1 MKKRK
6 LKKVTPYCYKR
17 VFDLTMF
24 PKELLK
30 YYGLEPAK
38 YYYIGSSNIEPKDR
52 NNRWKSHVV
61 ADYHIDRN
69 VLDFIKKYKMFLE
82 EQSDMSTKEIDKLL
96 FDTLEVFSKHQS
108 IENARKFENDLI
120 GHYQMLQATNN
131 STRSIKYRVFILNSR
146 GSSVKI
152 KNGKVKFKR
161 KLFID

>member
-1 MKKRK
+1 MKKRV

-17 VFDLTMF
+17 IFDLTMF

-30 YYGLEPAK
+30 FYGLEPAK
-38 YYYIGSSNIEPKDR
+38 YYYIGSSELVINER
-52 NNRWKSHVV
+52 NSRWKSHVV
-61 ADYHIDRN
+61 AGYSIDRN
-69 VLDFIKKYKMFLE
+69 TLNFMNKYMTFLQ
-82 EQSDMSTKEIDKLL
+82 EQSDMTDKEIDQLL
-96 FDTLEVFSKHQS
+96 FDTLEMFSKHQS

-120 GHYQMLQATNN
+120 GHYQMLQATN
-131 STRSIKYRVFILNSR
+131 STRSIKDRVFILNSR

>member
-1 MKKRK
+1 
-6 LKKVTPYCYKR
+6 
-17 VFDLTMF
+17 MF
-24 PKELLK
+24 QKELLK
-30 YYGLEPAK
+30 FYGLEQAK

-120 GHYQMLQATNN
+120 GHYQMLQATN
-131 STRSIKYRVFILNSR
+131 STRSIKDRVFILNSR

>member
-1 MKKRK
+1 
-6 LKKVTPYCYKR
+6 
-17 VFDLTMF
+17 MF
-24 PKELLK
+24 QKELLK
-30 YYGLEPAK
+30 FYGLEQAK

-120 GHYQMLQATNN
+120 GHYQMLQATN
-131 STRSIKYRVFILNSR
+131 TRSIKDRVFILNSR

>member
-1 MKKRK
+1 MKKKK

-24 PKELLK
+24 PQELLK

-38 YYYIGSSNIEPKDR
+38 YYYIGSSNIAVNER
-52 NNRWKSHVV
+52 NSRWKSDVV
-61 ADYHIDRN
+61 AGYNIDRN
-69 VLDFIKKYKMFLE
+69 VLDFINKYKVFLE
-82 EQSDMSTKEIDKLL
+82 EQSDVSTKEIDKLL

-108 IENARKFENDLI
+108 IENAIKFENDLI
-120 GHYQMLQATNN
+120 GHYQMLQATNR
-131 STRSIKYRVFILNSR
+131 TRSIKDRVFILNSY
-146 GSSVKI
+146 GSSAKI